1 MRQRSKLPGN
11 GGSHPPSRANQPE
24 HQGKLVNAACWLP
37 TELTLAVKTNQTS
50 IATWHCLLQVLL
62 FFILV
67 IGCYMVIIQQ
77 KLLLPVSSP
86 PAATR
91 AAPEP
96 ITITDS
102 MLLIVI
108 LLAGISAADKYRTGC
123 H

>member
-1 MRQRSKLPGN
+1 MRQRSKLPGS

-50 IATWHCLLQVLL
+50 VATWHRLLQVLL

-86 PAATR
+86 PAASH
-91 AAPEP
+91 AAPQP
-96 ITITDS
+96 TITGC

-108 LLAGISAADKYRTGC
+108 LLAGIGAADEYRTGC
-123 H
+123 R